1 MRRKKIACKEPSQEK
16 DSKKGERTMGPEKE
30 GVVIVSAVRTPVG
43 RFGGSFKDTS
53 AVELGTVA
61 AKEALK
67 RAGIA
72 MDQVDEVI
80 FGQAR
85 QAGNGP
91 NPARQILYRTG
102 IPEEKPAF
110 TVNKACASG
119 LKAIGLGYQSILWGE
134 NGVVLAGGI
143 ENMSQI
149 PFLLDGARWGY
160 RLGDGVLVDAM
171 YRDGLFC
178 PLAEMIMG
186 ETAEILAEKFHITRE
201 EQDEYALESQR
212 KAKKA
217 MEEGRFADEIVP
229 VRVKDGK
236 GNEALVT
243 EDEHPRPATT
253 LEKLAKLP
261 PVFKKGGTV
270 TAGNSSGLT
279 DGAAALVLTT
289 SSRAK
294 DWGLN
299 PIAEIL
305 GVASGAVDPREM
317 GMGPVPS
324 TNKLLKKNKIS
335 LSDIDLV
342 EINEAFAAQV
352 LAVEKK
358 LKWDK
363 EKRNIKGGAI
373 ALGHPIGCTGA
384 KITVTLLHS
393 LGQENK
399 ELGLATLCVS
409 GGQGMSLLVKRLR

>member
-1 MRRKKIACKEPSQEK
+1 MNPDKESI
-16 DSKKGERTMGPEKE
+16 
-30 GVVIVSAVRTPVG
+30 VILSAVRTPVG
-43 RFGGSFKDTS
+43 RFGGSFKDTN
-53 AVELGTVA
+53 AVSLGTVA
-61 AKEALK
+61 AVEAVK
-67 RAGIA
+67 RAGIET
-72 MDQVDEVI
+72 DHIDEVI

-91 NPARQILYRTG
+91 NPARQILYRSG
-102 IPEEKPAF
+102 ISQEKTAF

-119 LKAIGLGYQSILWGE
+119 LKAIGLGYQSLLLGE
-134 NGVVLAGGI
+134 NKAVLVGGI

-149 PFLLDGARWGY
+149 PFLLDKARWGY
-160 RLGDGVLVDAM
+160 RLGNGVLIDGM

-186 ETAEILAEKFHITRE
+186 ETAEILAEKFHISRE
-201 EQDEYALESQR
+201 EQDEYAIESQK

-217 MEEGRFADEIVP
+217 MEEGRFVDEIVP
-229 VRVKDGK
+229 VTVKDSKGK
-236 GNEALVT
+236 EVLVA
-243 EDEHPRPATT
+243 EDEHPRPDTT

-289 SSRAK
+289 AKWAK
-294 DWGLN
+294 DMGLS
-299 PIAEIL
+299 PIAAIL
-305 GVASGAVDPREM
+305 GIAAGGVDPREM

-324 TNKLLKKNKIS
+324 TYKLLKIKKMS

-358 LKWDK
+358 LNWDTDI
-363 EKRNIKGGAI
+363 RNIRGGAI

-409 GGQGMSLLVKRLR
+409 GGQGMSLLVKRLN